1 MIWEW
6 KVDVHPIILFFILI
20 FFTSHQSEYFQLWF
34 GCEDFHPSI
43 NFESPHFV
51 HLHLCLLGL
60 CVICQY
66 VGRIIIWFLGV
77 KGFQNVVGVG
87 TCFQVDLLVVY
98 DYYSMWNPKWKAMCF
113 FVCAFIIA
121 VNMGVMIGVVNGWAH
136 AKVIMKSWS
145 PNRSCLTLD
154 LPRHIN

>member
-1 MIWEW
+1 MIWMW
-6 KVDVHPIILFFILI
+6 RF
-20 FFTSHQSEYFQLWF
+20 S
-34 GCEDFHPSI
+34 SI
-43 NFESPHFV
+43 HKFWIPTFCASPLMFCWV
-51 HLHLCLLGL
+51 V

-66 VGRIIIWFLGV
+66 AGRIIIWFLGV
-77 KGFQNVVGVG
+77 KGFQNVLGVG

-113 FVCAFIIA
+113 CVCAFIIA
-121 VNMGVMIGVVNGWAH
+121 VNMGVIIGVVNGWAQ